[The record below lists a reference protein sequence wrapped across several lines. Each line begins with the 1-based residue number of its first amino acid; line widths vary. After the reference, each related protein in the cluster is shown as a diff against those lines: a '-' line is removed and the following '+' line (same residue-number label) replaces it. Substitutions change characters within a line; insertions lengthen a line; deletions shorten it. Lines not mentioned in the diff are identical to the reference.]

1 MNSKIDRR
9 NFIQLGALSAAGLA
23 LGVSASPASLAA
35 PGKKKINPSDKITVG
50 MIAVGARA
58 QQMMGNIQ
66 NIPEA
71 EIVAVCD
78 AYAGRV
84 ERAISR
90 TGGRAVDMKT
100 CEKIIDDP
108 SIDVVVISSPD
119 HLHASQIIA
128 AMNKGKHVYIEK
140 PLTYTV
146 DEGVEIIKSAKK
158 NKVAVQVGSSG
169 ISSALARKAKEII
182 ASGKLGQVTMIRASY
197 NRNTASG
204 AWIYP
209 IPPDANKETVNW
221 DMFQGPAKKR
231 PFDLERFFRWRCY
244 QDYSGGMSTDLFV
257 HLCNSIHYVMGV
269 EMCNSAIGM
278 GALYRWKESRDVP
291 DTLNASLEYPEGFMV
306 NLSGTFNNSLSDD
319 VGGVRILGTEGTLI
333 MGRELTFIPENVVND
348 NGWIVDSWPRK
359 LQEDY
364 YNDPKVKEEERPNT
378 QSQKVIPG
386 TETYVSRGIDSTTAH
401 FQDLFD
407 AVKNGS
413 MKTIEDASVGHHAA
427 ACAHMVNVSIEKGK
441 IVHWDKQ
448 SDNIKKT

>member
-1 MNSKIDRR
+1 MSSKIDRR
-9 NFIQLGALSAAGLA
+9 NFIQLGALSAAGIA
-23 LGVSASPASLAA
+23 LGVSTSKTAA
-35 PGKKKINPSDKITVG
+35 EQKKKKVKPSDRITVG

-58 QQMMGNIQ
+58 QQMMANIN
-66 NIPEA
+66 NIPES

-90 TGGRAVDMKT
+90 TGGRAVDMKNY
-100 CEKIIDDP
+100 ESIISDP

-119 HLHASQIIA
+119 HLHAKHVID
-128 AMNKGKHVYIEK
+128 AMNKGKHIYIEK
-140 PLTYTV
+140 PLTYTT
-146 DEGVEIIKSAKK
+146 DEGVEIIKAQRK
-158 NKVAVQVGSSG
+158 NNVAVQVGSSG

-182 ASGKLGQVTMIRASY
+182 ASGKLGQITMIRASY

-204 AWIYP
+204 AWVYP
-209 IPPDANKETVNW
+209 IPPDANPKTVDW
-221 DMFQGPAKKR
+221 DMFLGHAPKR
-231 PFDLERFFRWRCY
+231 DFDLERFFRWRCY

-257 HLCNSIHYVMGV
+257 HLCNTIHYIMGV
-269 EMCNSAIGM
+269 EMCSSAIGM

-306 NLSGTFNNSLSDD
+306 NLSGTFNNSNSDD
-319 VGGVRILGTEGTLI
+319 AGGVRILGTEGTLV

-364 YNDPKVKEEERPNT
+364 YNDPKIKEEERPGT
-378 QSQKVIPG
+378 WSQRVIPG

-407 AVKNGS
+407 SIKNGS
-413 MKTIEDASVGHHAA
+413 FKTIEDSSVGHHAA
-427 ACAHMVNVSIEKGK
+427 ACAHMVNVSIEKGR
-441 IVHWDKQ
+441 IIHWDKTA
-448 SDNIKKT
+448 DNIKAT